1 MDRDEVGVAGST
13 TGSTIQAMGVIK
25 RSVSIDDQVAARVEA
40 AAEEDG
46 MSFSAWLSAAAEHQL
61 LIRDG
66 LRGVEAWEAGAGT
79 LTPDE
84 RAAGEAL
91 LDRLLA
97 GS

>member
-1 MDRDEVGVAGST
+1 MNRRDLLVVGST
-13 TGSTIQAMGVIK
+13 VGRTIEAMSVTK

-46 MSFSAWLSAAAEHQL
+46 VSFSAWLSAAAEHQL
-61 LIRDG
+61 LLRDG
-66 LRGVEAWEAGAGT
+66 LRGVEAWEAEAGP
-79 LTPDE
+79 LTPAE

>member
-1 MDRDEVGVAGST
+1 MDREDVGVGGNTAGST
-13 TGSTIQAMGVIK
+13 IGAVSVIK

-46 MSFSAWLSAAAEHQL
+46 VSFSAWLSAAAEHQL

-66 LRGVEAWEAGAGT
+66 LRGVEAWEARAGQ
-79 LTPDE
+79 LTPAE